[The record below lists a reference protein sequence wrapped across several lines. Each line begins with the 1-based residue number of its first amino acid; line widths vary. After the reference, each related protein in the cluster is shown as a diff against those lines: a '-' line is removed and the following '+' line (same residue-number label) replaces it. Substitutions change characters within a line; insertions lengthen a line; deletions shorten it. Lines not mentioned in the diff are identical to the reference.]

1 MKENLHDLVD
11 HLEQNKQQLKNLA
24 RNNEV
29 KYYSKLIASE
39 THNQAAKIKK
49 EQVEREKHD

>member
-1 MKENLHDLVD
+1 MKEKYHDLVD
-11 HLEQNKQQLKNLA
+11 HLEQNKQELQDLA
-24 RNNEV
+24 RNREV

-49 EQVEREKHD
+49 QQVESEKHE

>member
-1 MKENLHDLVD
+1 MIENPHDLVD
-11 HLEQNKQQLKNLA
+11 HLERNKQLLQDLA

-39 THNQAAKIKK
+39 TQNQAAKIKK
-49 EQVEREKHD
+49 EQVESEKHE

>member
-11 HLEQNKQQLKNLA
+11 HLEQNKQQLKDLA

-49 EQVEREKHD
+49 EQVESEKHD